1 MNPSY
6 FISAITLAALLFT
19 SCGTKNAKTP
29 EEEVSTNETITLSR
43 TQFESSGMQL
53 GKPEK
58 MTFIHKTRANGK
70 VAAAPAGMVQIS
82 SMIPGKVRQ
91 IAVNIGDRVNKGQ
104 LLCTIESSELI
115 QLQMEYAGS
124 VSRLKSVKAEYE
136 RQQALADE
144 NIASQKTF
152 LNAESEYKSL
162 LSQCEGLKARL
173 QLLGLN
179 AEKTAQGVIVKEL
192 NLTAPIGGYVS
203 SLSVET
209 GYFAEPQKVLM
220 ELVDLN
226 QLQLKLSVFE
236 KDLEGLK
243 PGLKISFFSPNNPSE
258 AYSGELLS
266 YSRNIDQDTKAIT
279 IIGSIRQADKPAL
292 INGMYIEADIFTGEI
307 EAMALPDE
315 AILKS
320 GDIRQV
326 LVQVSADSKEIKLSR
341 KQVKTGMSSNGFT
354 EIPNPEGLEN
364 VLVKGGFNLV
374 ME

>member
-1 MNPSY
+1 MKPSY
-6 FISAITLAALLFT
+6 FLPAFTLAALLFT
-19 SCGTKNAKTP
+19 SCGTRNAETP
-29 EEEVSTNETITLSR
+29 DEEGTTSETITLSKS
-43 TQFESSGMQL
+43 QFESSGMQL

-70 VAAAPAGMVQIS
+70 VAAAPSGMAQIS
-82 SMIPGKVRQ
+82 SMIPGKVKQ
-91 IAVNIGDRVNKGQ
+91 IAVNTGDRVSKGQ

-115 QLQMEYAGS
+115 QLQMDYAGS
-124 VSRLKSVKAEYE
+124 ISRLKSVKVEYE
-136 RQQALADE
+136 RQQVLADE
-144 NIASQKTF
+144 NIASQKTL

-162 LSQCEGLKARL
+162 LSQCEGLKAKL

-179 AEKTAQGVIVKEL
+179 TEKTAQGVIVREL
-192 NLTAPIGGYVS
+192 SLTAPIAGYVS

-209 GYFAEPQKVLM
+209 GYFAEPQKVMM

-236 KDLEGLK
+236 KDLDGLK
-243 PGLKISFFSPNNPSE
+243 PGLKISFFSPNNPS
-258 AYSGELLS
+258 ATYSGELLS
-266 YSRNIDQDTKAIT
+266 YSRSIDQDTKAIT
-279 IIGSIRQADKPAL
+279 IIGNIRQTDKPAL
-292 INGMYIEADIFTGEI
+292 INGMYIEADIFTGEMD
-307 EAMALPDE
+307 AMALPDE

-326 LVQVSADSKEIKLSR
+326 LVQVSADGKEIKFVR
-341 KQVKTGMSSNGFT
+341 KQVKTGLSSNGFT
-354 EIPNPEGLEN
+354 EILNPEGLEN

>member
-1 MNPSY
+1 MKPSY
-6 FISAITLAALLFT
+6 FLPAFTLAALLFS
-19 SCGTKNAKTP
+19 SCGTKNAETP
-29 EEEVSTNETITLSR
+29 DEEIATNETFTLSKS
-43 TQFESSGMQL
+43 QFETSGMQL

-58 MTFIHKTRANGK
+58 MTFVHKTRANGK
-70 VAAAPAGMVQIS
+70 ISAAPAGMAQIS

-104 LLCTIESSELI
+104 LLCTIESSELV
-115 QLQMEYAGS
+115 QLQMDYAGS
-124 VSRLKSVKAEYE
+124 VSRLKSIKAEYE
-136 RQQALADE
+136 RQQALSDE

-162 LSQCEGLKARL
+162 LSQCEGLKAKL
-173 QLLGLN
+173 QLIGLN
-179 AEKTAQGVIVKEL
+179 AEKTAQGVIVREL
-192 NLTAPIGGYVS
+192 SLTAPIGGYVS

-209 GYFAEPQKVLM
+209 GTFAEPQKVMM

-236 KDLEGLK
+236 KDAEGLK
-243 PGLKISFFSPNNPSE
+243 PGLKITFFSPNKPS
-258 AYSGELLS
+258 ATYSGELLS
-266 YSRNIDQDTKAIT
+266 YSRNIDQATRAIT
-279 IIGSIRQADKPAL
+279 IIGSIRQTDKPAL
-292 INGMYIEADIFTGEI
+292 MNGMYIEADIFTGEM

-326 LVQVSADSKEIKLSR
+326 LVQTSSDGKEIIFIR
-341 KQVKTGMSSNGFT
+341 KQVKTGLSSNGFT
-354 EIPNPEGLEN
+354 EILNPEGLEN

>member
-1 MNPSY
+1 MKPSY
-6 FISAITLAALLFT
+6 FISVITLAALLFT
-19 SCGTKNAKTP
+19 SCGTKNAETP
-29 EEEVSTNETITLSR
+29 DEEVTTNETITLSR

-58 MTFIHKTRANGK
+58 MTFLHKTRANGK
-70 VAAAPAGMVQIS
+70 VAAAPAGMAQIS
-82 SMIPGKVRQ
+82 SMIPGKIRQ

-115 QLQMEYAGS
+115 QLQMDYAGS

-162 LSQCEGLKARL
+162 LSQCEGLKARI

-192 NLTAPIGGYVS
+192 NLTAPIGGFVS

-326 LVQVSADSKEIKLSR
+326 LVQVSANGKEIKLSR

>member
-1 MNPSY
+1 MKPSY
-6 FISAITLAALLFT
+6 FISVITLAALLFT
-19 SCGTKNAKTP
+19 SCGTKNAETP
-29 EEEVSTNETITLSR
+29 DEEVTTNETITLSR

-58 MTFIHKTRANGK
+58 MTFLHKTRANGK
-70 VAAAPAGMVQIS
+70 VAAAPAGMAQIS
-82 SMIPGKVRQ
+82 SMIPGKIRQ

-115 QLQMEYAGS
+115 QLQMDYAGS

-162 LSQCEGLKARL
+162 LSQCEGLKARI

-192 NLTAPIGGYVS
+192 NLTAPIGGFVS

-243 PGLKISFFSPNNPSE
+243 PGLKISFFSPNNPSA

-326 LVQVSADSKEIKLSR
+326 LVQVSANGKEIKLSR

>member
-1 MNPSY
+1 MKPSY
-6 FISAITLAALLFT
+6 FLSAFTLAAFLFT
-19 SCGTKNAKTP
+19 SCGTKNAETTD
-29 EEEVSTNETITLSR
+29 EEVAINETITLSR
-43 TQFESSGMQL
+43 AQFESSGMQL

-58 MTFIHKTRANGK
+58 MTFLHKTRVNGM
-70 VAAAPAGMVQIS
+70 VSAAPAGLAQIS

-91 IAVNIGDRVNKGQ
+91 ITVNIGDRVNKGQ

-115 QLQMEYAGS
+115 QLQMDYAGS

-144 NIASQKTF
+144 NIASQKTL

-162 LSQCEGLKARL
+162 VSQCEGLKAKL
-173 QLLGLN
+173 QLHGLN
-179 AEKTAQGVIVKEL
+179 AEKTAQGVIVREL
-192 NLTAPIGGYVS
+192 SITAPIGGYVS

-209 GYFAEPQKVLM
+209 GYFAEPQKVMM

-226 QLQLKLSVFE
+226 QLQLKLAVFE
-236 KDLEGLK
+236 KDLVGLK
-243 PGLKISFFSPNNPSE
+243 PGLKISFFSPNNPST

-266 YSRNIDQDTKAIT
+266 YSRNIDQETKAIT
-279 IIGSIRQADKPAL
+279 IIGNIRQTDKPAL
-292 INGMYIEADIFTGEI
+292 INGMYIEADIFTGEM

-326 LVQVSADSKEIKLSR
+326 LLQTSADGKEIKFAR
-341 KQVKTGMSSNGFT
+341 KQVKTGLSSNGFT
-354 EIPNPEGLEN
+354 EILNPEGLEN